1 MRYISYYEEYPI
13 YEPAEGGYY
22 YTGNQLLRTERK
34 SKRQC
39 RREFEKIWRDC
50 QKENEKN
57 GFVEDTDWNE
67 VVANTGEYPW
77 VRVDENYICKIG
89 KYIGEGVSYAIERKS
104 GSMES
109 GWQPYC

>member
-57 GFVEDTDWNE
+57 GFVEDRDWNE
-67 VVANTGEYPW
+67 VVVNTGEYLW
-77 VRVDENYICKIG
+77 VRVDDNYICKIG
-89 KYIGEGVSYAIERKS
+89 KYIGEGASYTIKRKS

-109 GWQPYC
+109 GWQLYC

>member
-39 RREFEKIWRDC
+39 RIEFEKIWRDC

-57 GFVEDTDWNE
+57 GFVKDTDWNE

-77 VRVDENYICKIG
+77 VRVDDNYICKI
-89 KYIGEGVSYAIERKS
+89 EGASYAIERKS